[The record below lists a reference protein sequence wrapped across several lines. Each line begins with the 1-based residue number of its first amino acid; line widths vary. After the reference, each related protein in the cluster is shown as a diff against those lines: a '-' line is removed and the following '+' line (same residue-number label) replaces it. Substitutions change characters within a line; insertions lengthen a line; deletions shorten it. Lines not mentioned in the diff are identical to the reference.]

1 MTRIAVDIDGV
12 LTDHVT
18 YMLEFIRGT
27 ILKDVDMTKE
37 DVDSWDKLI
46 GGYSFKTIFEKCL
59 EYDDFLRNMPVIE
72 GAVEGVNRL
81 VEKFH
86 VIIVTARP
94 ASTAGETYI
103 WLRKNGFQFHT
114 LLVGNTVDRTLL
126 NIDVLIDDNP
136 HAITGFAMR
145 GGLSIVYSQP
155 WNKRLPPDAD
165 EYIENGNIMR
175 FEEWSGITR
184 FVYNRFL
191 DT

>member
-1 MTRIAVDIDGV
+1 MDIDGV

-94 ASTAGETYI
+94 ASTAEETYI